1 MDSIFQDVRYAF
13 RSLRQGPGLVA
24 VAVLSLALGI
34 AANSTIFSAVDV
46 LMFRPL
52 PYDNSDDIIRI
63 HTTNAE
69 RGWTSVSFSV
79 PDFVD
84 AREASQTVDVA
95 ATRNADVNLSGD
107 RPERLAGNRVSH
119 NFFRVL
125 GTLPAMGRTFTP
137 DEERAGEDQVV
148 IISDALWHRQF
159 GADPEILSKTVQ
171 LNAEPHTIVG
181 VLPPGFWYRVADDD
195 VWLPLG
201 LTGEESRAS
210 HFLQVLGRVRP
221 PATFDGARV
230 EIAQIAQRMAEA
242 NPGTSAGNGA
252 RIETLHEDIM
262 DEGVRSGSFISLA
275 AVMFVL
281 LIACANVANLLLA
294 RVAGREREVALRG
307 ALGAGRVKIARQ
319 FLAESLVISLLGGAL
334 GLCWR
339 CLVCGGWCRSSRRVF
354 RASMTSLSTAV
365 CSSIREPLPSRR
377 D

>member
-1 MDSIFQDVRYAF
+1 MDSIFYDVRYAF

-52 PYDNSDDIIRI
+52 PYENPDDVIRL
-63 HTTNAE
+63 HTTNAD
-69 RGWTSVSFSV
+69 RGWTEVSFSI

-84 AREASQTVDVA
+84 VREASQTVDVA
-95 ATRNADVNLSGD
+95 SIMNADVNLSGD
-107 RPERLAGNRVSH
+107 RPERLEGNRVSH

-125 GTLPAMGRTFTP
+125 GILPALGRTFVP
-137 DEERAGEDQVV
+137 DEERAGQDRVV

-159 GADPEILSKTVQ
+159 GADPEILGKTVP

-181 VLPPGFWYRVADDD
+181 VLPPGFWYRVGDVD

-210 HFLQVLGRVRP
+210 HFLRVLGRVQP
-221 PATFDGARV
+221 SATFEGARV
-230 EIAQIAQRMAEA
+230 EIAQIAQQISEA
-242 NPGTSAGNGA
+242 NPGTNSGNGA

-262 DEGVRSGSFISLA
+262 NESVRTGSFISLA

-294 RVAGREREVALRG
+294 RVAGRER
-307 ALGAGRVKIARQ
+307 
-319 FLAESLVISLLGGAL
+319 
-334 GLCWR
+334 
-339 CLVCGGWCRSSRRVF
+339 
-354 RASMTSLSTAV
+354 
-365 CSSIREPLPSRR
+365 
-377 D
+377 